1 MRDLT
6 IARAYA
12 AALFEVGENHDEAE
26 AYGPPFQALSDMFR
40 AESRTRRFFDTPR
53 ITAEERAE
61 VVRRALEGRVPER
74 FLHFTLVVLAKGR
87 QQLFPHMA
95 SAYQTLLDES
105 TGRHRAQVTLARRL
119 DKETEALIAE
129 RLGGLL
135 GQSVEPEITV
145 NPAIM
150 GGLIMRYGDRLLDA
164 SLRRHL
170 VALKREMMHAHLP
183 GTPAASA

>member
-1 MRDLT
+1 VRDLT

-12 AALFEVGENHDEAE
+12 EALFEVGQAHGEAE
-26 AYGPPFQALSDMFR
+26 MYGPPFRALAEMFKTG
-40 AESRTRRFFDTPR
+40 SRTRRFFDTPR
-53 ITAEERAE
+53 VTTEERAA
-61 VVRRALEGRVPER
+61 VVRRALEGRVPQR

-87 QQLFPHMA
+87 QSLFPEIA
-95 SAYQTLLDES
+95 DAYQTLVDES

-119 DKETEALIAE
+119 DTETETLIAQ
-129 RLGGLL
+129 RLSTLL
-135 GQSVEPEITV
+135 GQTVEPEITV